1 MPHPVWKR
9 GGARRDVMMGNR
21 EPHPAASKSPA
32 ELDDRPFPDE
42 RRQATPRDEVSLPAR
57 LIVADDPISNVPDSA
72 GSLDDKSANNGGGPV
87 RGDSDRDVSVLKVG
101 LNVPSGANCLSVDF
115 QFLSEEYAE
124 YVGQIYNDAFIAEL
138 DNSTWT
144 TSGSTISAPDNF
156 AFDPSG
162 DAISVNSSGV
172 ANMTAA
178 NAAGTTYNG
187 ATQLL
192 AAKTPITPGAHS
204 LYLSIF
210 DQGSNSGK

>member
-1 MPHPVWKR
+1 MSRQRVERYLGRR
-9 GGARRDVMMGNR
+9 GGTPNAVSDSALTSFPTNGADYGILTTGN
-21 EPHPAASKSPA
+21 AN
-32 ELDDRPFPDE
+32 F
-42 RRQATPRDEVSLPAR
+42 
-57 LIVADDPISNVPDSA
+57 ADDPNSNVPDSA

-115 QFLSEEYAE
+115 QSLSEEYAE

-144 TSGSTISAPDNF
+144 TSGSTISTPDNF